1 MTEIQLKIAD
11 ETLKYIRDNKNRVI
25 HSGLTKHLGM
35 VFGDKSRI
43 DVSYV
48 IDTLIKD
55 YHLLDSL
62 GEAWIRITSE
72 GENASVFGFEKYLD
86 ALTADRE
93 LDKSVKTSTV
103 HSNYFNI
110 TNICITLISSAI
122 SALVAIGI
130 LALIE

>member
-1 MTEIQLKIAD
+1 MTELQLRIAD
-11 ETLKYIRDNKNRVI
+11 ETLKYIRENKNRVI
-25 HSGLTKHLGM
+25 HSDLTEHLDTM
-35 VFGDKSRI
+35 FGYKSGI

-62 GEAWIRITSE
+62 GAAWIRITCE
-72 GENASVFGFEKYLD
+72 GENASICGFKKYLD
-86 ALTADRE
+86 TLKADRE

-110 TNICITLISSAI
+110 TNVCIPLISSAI
-122 SALVAIGI
+122 SVLVAIGI
-130 LALIE
+130 LTLIQ

>member
-1 MTEIQLKIAD
+1 MTELQLKIAD
-11 ETLKYIRDNKNRVI
+11 ETLKYIRDNENRVI
-25 HSGLTKHLGM
+25 HSDLTEYLDT
-35 VFGDKSRI
+35 VFGYKSGI

-62 GEAWIRITSE
+62 GAAWIRITSE
-72 GENASVFGFEKYLD
+72 GENASICGFEKYLD
-86 ALTADRE
+86 ALKADRE

-122 SALVAIGI
+122 SVLVAIGI
-130 LALIE
+130 LTLIQ